1 MGEKTVQLPQVSGKE
16 YEPERNKVQEDKN
29 LPNSGKTGGLNTD
42 FTERRLQTEKQDIH
56 FATQASREQAQLRSP
71 RVQGHHSPIPRE
83 VQAIS
88 GGSQKPARQVFFFP
102 PPFTLKGNH
111 IFLQHQPVTVT
122 QNHLTSIPT
131 FLQFNKILLK
141 CLTHTQIRS

>member
-1 MGEKTVQLPQVSGKE
+1 MSQRETKSKKIKTYQTLARRE
-16 YEPERNKVQEDKN
+16 
-29 LPNSGKTGGLNTD
+29 GLNTD

-88 GGSQKPARQVFFFP
+88 GGSQKPAR
-102 PPFTLKGNH
+102 
-111 IFLQHQPVTVT
+111 
-122 QNHLTSIPT
+122 
-131 FLQFNKILLK
+131 
-141 CLTHTQIRS
+141 